1 MTQSTRSFDFLG
13 ELCDS
18 VANKMKQFDF
28 LILGSGIAGLT
39 FALKVA
45 PRGRVAIVTKKDRAE
60 SNTNYAQGGIASVTS
75 REDSFESHVRDTLT
89 AGAGLCKE
97 NVVRTIVEEGPA
109 RIAELIELGMKFSER
124 EIPAS
129 HGAHELDLGKEGG
142 HSKRRILHAKDVTGR
157 EIERALL
164 DAISRQPNIE
174 IFENHIAID
183 LITSQKLGYVGENR
197 CLGAYVFDKKGN
209 RVWTFAAPVT
219 VLATGGCGKVYLYT
233 TNPDIATGD
242 GVAMAYRAGASI
254 ANMEFVQFHPTCL
267 YHPKAK
273 SFLISEAV
281 RGEGGI
287 LKTLDGREFMDAVH
301 PLKSLAPRDIVA
313 RAIDSEMKKY
323 GADCVHL
330 DITHKPAKFIIERFP
345 NIYQTCLRYGID
357 ITREPIPVV
366 PAAHYQCG
374 GVVTNVDGETDI
386 AGLFAV
392 GEVACTGLHGA
403 NRLASNSLLEALV
416 CAHRAAEKTFNVQH
430 STFNIQQIPVWQ
442 SGSATNADELVVVAH
457 NWDEIRRLMWDYVGI
472 VRTNKRLQRAQS
484 RLANLQQ
491 EIQEYY
497 WNFIVTA
504 DLLEL
509 RNIATVAE
517 LIVRCALMRPESRGL
532 NYNLDFPD
540 LNPDWAQRDSVVRR
554 GNYPAAIL
562 ASAKVSQGCRRRSL
576 RPHAGRQNLP
586 AHRAVKWGAPPKGG
600 AATAALAGEISA
612 AAATNPAPDN
622 ANPTVGF
629 APLFV
634 KNERS

>member
-1 MTQSTRSFDFLG
+1 
-13 ELCDS
+13 
-18 VANKMKQFDF
+18 VKQFDY
-28 LILGSGIAGLT
+28 LVLGSGIAGLT

-75 REDSFESHVRDTLT
+75 KEDTFELHVRDTLE

-124 EIPAS
+124 DAPSED
-129 HGAHELDLGKEGG
+129 GGKELDLGREGG

-164 DAISRQPNIE
+164 NAISKQPNIS
-174 IFENHIAID
+174 IFENHLAID
-183 LITSQKLGYVGENR
+183 LITSRKISRTGVAPVSDFSENLR
-197 CLGAYVFDKKGN
+197 QARRLSYENSNLCLGAYVFDKKN
-209 RVWTFAAPVT
+209 SRVETFSAT
-219 VLATGGCGKVYLYT
+219 MTLLATGGCGKVYLYT

-242 GVAMAYRAGASI
+242 GVAMAFRAGATI

-281 RGEGGI
+281 RGEGGV
-287 LKTLDGREFMDAVH
+287 LKTLEGREFMDAYH

-313 RAIDSEMKKY
+313 RAIDSEMKKS
-323 GADCVHL
+323 GAEHVWL
-330 DITHKPAKFIIERFP
+330 DITHKPARFIIERFP

-357 ITREPIPVV
+357 ITKEPIPVV

-416 CAHRAAEKTFNVQH
+416 CAHRAALKVSSFKFQV
-430 STFNIQQIPVWQ
+430 SSLPIPLWQ
-442 SGSATNADELVVVAH
+442 SGNATNADELVVVSH

-472 VRTNKRLQRAQS
+472 VRTNKRLQRAQK
-484 RLANLQQ
+484 RIANLQE
-491 EIQEYY
+491 EIHDYY
-497 WNFIVTA
+497 WNFIVTS

-517 LIVRCALMRPESRGL
+517 LIVQCALMRPESRGL

-540 LNPDWAQRDSVVRR
+540 LNPEWSQRDSVVRR
-554 GNYPAAIL
+554 GN
-562 ASAKVSQGCRRRSL
+562 
-576 RPHAGRQNLP
+576 
-586 AHRAVKWGAPPKGG
+586 
-600 AATAALAGEISA
+600 
-612 AAATNPAPDN
+612 
-622 ANPTVGF
+622 
-629 APLFV
+629 
-634 KNERS
+634 